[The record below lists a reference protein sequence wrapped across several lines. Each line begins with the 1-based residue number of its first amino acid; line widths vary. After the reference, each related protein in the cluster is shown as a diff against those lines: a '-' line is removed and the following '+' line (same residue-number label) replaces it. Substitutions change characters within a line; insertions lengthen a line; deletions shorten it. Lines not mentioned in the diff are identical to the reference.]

1 MYGAEC
7 WVVVCSKMQRGG
19 DPISYYYLI
28 VYLCDGDLCDLAINS
43 NAEVL
48 VPTAPLYVLTYR
60 AAEDYSSKVKLS
72 YFPLI
77 RSGQNLD
84 KSTTFPFG

>member
-48 VPTAPLYVLTYR
+48 VPTAVHLLLTT
-60 AAEDYSSKVKLS
+60 E
-72 YFPLI
+72 
-77 RSGQNLD
+77 QQ
-84 KSTTFPFG
+84 

>member
-1 MYGAEC
+1 
-7 WVVVCSKMQRGG
+7 MQRGG

-48 VPTAPLYVLTYR
+48 VPTAVLYTYYLLTT
-60 AAEDYSSKVKLS
+60 E
-72 YFPLI
+72 
-77 RSGQNLD
+77 QQQ
-84 KSTTFPFG
+84 